1 MKPRP
6 TKPSRSIAQ
15 VEGSGT
21 AGATAAIEKVLP
33 LLSVKKAKGSWKR
46 DADENI
52 CKFALC
58 SPAVRVLPKSK
69 VITSPLDDRLALV
82 ARTPFAPVP
91 PQLDIPHS
99 FTDA

>member
-1 MKPRP
+1 MKPSP
-6 TKPSRSIAQ
+6 AKPRSSIAQ

-21 AGATAAIEKVLP
+21 AGATAAIEKVFP
-33 LLSVKKAKGSWKR
+33 LVSVKKAKGSWKSE
-46 DADENI
+46 ADENI

-58 SPAVRVLPKSK
+58 SLAVRALPKSK
-69 VITSPLDDRLALV
+69 VITSPSDDLLALV
-82 ARTPFAPVP
+82 ARTPFAPDP